1 MKSTGMVRKVDK
13 LGRVVIPKE
22 LLRMLD
28 IHEGDP
34 LEIFINGD
42 QMILKKYIPSKA
54 CMITDEVSDDN
65 LLLANGKVIVSPEG
79 AKILLNDLQQLLARK

>member
-22 LLRMLD
+22 LLRTLD
-28 IHEGDP
+28 IHEGDR
-34 LEIFINGD
+34 
-42 QMILKKYIPSKA
+42 MILKKYIPSKA